1 MYVVLS
7 LLSAIAVGLLLD
19 RLHVPGGMM
28 VGAVIG
34 ACALNLISGGLAD
47 LPPVA
52 KTAAQ
57 IVAGAFIGA
66 GVRREDLKKMRS
78 ILSTTAIVVFFLFL
92 VNVVSGLIIYWISPL
107 DPLTALMATVPGGI
121 SEIPIIA
128 VEMGADATPVLTLQ
142 LVRLVM
148 GIAIFPSIIAK
159 IPQEEHYEEEKGEY
173 RRPAGD
179 LFNTVLTLA
188 VGTAFGLLG
197 RVSGVPGGT
206 MAFASLGTVG
216 FKLLYP
222 KACVI
227 IPVRKVA
234 QCLSGTYVGVGIG
247 WAQLVA
253 LQHLV
258 MPALVLLVCYTLG
271 ALVISTVLRRR
282 GVFNLRE
289 SLLAATPAGAS
300 DMALI
305 SADLGVHNVQIILL
319 QVMRFIAVIVL
330 FPTLLQVIASLLTP

>member
-107 DPLTALMATVPGGI
+107 DPLTALMATVPGGM
-121 SEIPIIA
+121 A
-128 VEMGADATPVLTLQ
+128 
-142 LVRLVM
+142 R
-148 GIAIFPSIIAK
+148 FPLLPWK
-159 IPQEEHYEEEKGEY
+159 WV
-173 RRPAGD
+173 RRPR
-179 LFNTVLTLA
+179 LF
-188 VGTAFGLLG
+188 
-197 RVSGVPGGT
+197 
-206 MAFASLGTVG
+206 
-216 FKLLYP
+216 
-222 KACVI
+222 
-227 IPVRKVA
+227 
-234 QCLSGTYVGVGIG
+234 
-247 WAQLVA
+247 
-253 LQHLV
+253 
-258 MPALVLLVCYTLG
+258 
-271 ALVISTVLRRR
+271 LRC
-282 GVFNLRE
+282 
-289 SLLAATPAGAS
+289 S
-300 DMALI
+300 
-305 SADLGVHNVQIILL
+305 
-319 QVMRFIAVIVL
+319 
-330 FPTLLQVIASLLTP
+330 